1 VSYRFETL
9 QVHAGQSFDPATK
22 SRAVPIYQT
31 TAYGFDDA
39 DHAARLFALQE
50 FGNIYSRIMNPTN
63 DVLEKRI
70 AALEGG
76 AAALAV
82 ASGHAAE
89 FLTFTTLAEAGDNI
103 VASPNLYGGS
113 RNMLSV
119 TLRRLGIEA
128 RFVGEDDDPADYAR
142 LIDDRTKAVFVE
154 TIPNPSLR
162 LCDLDAIAAVAH
174 ERGVAVVVDN
184 TTAMGGYLYR
194 PVDHGA
200 DIVVHSATKWINGH
214 GTGLGGLIVDLGT
227 FDWANGR
234 YPGFSEPSPSYHGL
248 VFTDV
253 FGKDGPFGN
262 IAFAIRARVEGL
274 RDQGQALSPHNAFL
288 LLQGLE
294 TLSLRGERH
303 IANTRRLVEWFGQ
316 QEGVTSVIYPELPD
330 HPSHERAKKDFPRG
344 AGAVFNFELE
354 GGIEAGKAFLD
365 ALQLAS
371 RLVNL
376 GDAKTSVTHPASTTH
391 SQLDEAGLAAAGV
404 TPGLIRV
411 SPGIEHVDDLIEDF
425 SQALDAARR
434 AARAGSGGGA
444 RTDRAAD

>member
-1 VSYRFETL
+1 MPYRFETL
-9 QVHAGQSFDPATK
+9 QVHAGQESADPTTK

-31 TAYGFDDA
+31 TAFNFDDA

-76 AAALAV
+76 TAALAV

-103 VASPNLYGGS
+103 VSSPNLYGGS
-113 RNMLSV
+113 HNLLGV
-119 TLRRLGIEA
+119 TLRRLGIDV
-128 RFVGEDDDPADYAR
+128 RFVGTEDDPAEYAR
-142 LIDDRTKAVFVE
+142 LIDDKTKAVFLE

-162 LCDLDAIAAVAH
+162 IPDVDSIAAVAH

-184 TTAMGGYLYR
+184 TGAIGGYLYR
-194 PVDHGA
+194 PVEHGA
-200 DIVVHSATKWINGH
+200 DIVIHSATKWINGH
-214 GTGLGGLIVDLGT
+214 GTAIGGLIVDLGT

-253 FGKDGPFGN
+253 FGVNGPFGN

-274 RDQGQALSPHNAFL
+274 RDQGQALSPQNAFYF
-288 LLQGLE
+288 LQGLE
-294 TLSLRGERH
+294 TLSLRADRQVET
-303 IANTRRLVEWFGQ
+303 TRKLVEWFQ
-316 QEGVTSVIYPELPD
+316 RQPGVFDVNYPELPG
-330 HPSHERAKKDFPRG
+330 HPSYERAKADFPRG
-344 AGAVFNFELE
+344 AGAVFTFQIE
-354 GGIEAGKAFLD
+354 GGNEAGKRFLN
-365 ALQLAS
+365 ALTLAS

-391 SQLDEAGLAAAGV
+391 SQLDEAGLAKAGV
-404 TPGLIRV
+404 TPGLIRIT
-411 SPGIEHVDDLIEDF
+411 PGLEHVDDLIEDF
-425 SQALDAARR
+425 AQALDAARAGH
-434 AARAGSGGGA
+434 AAA
-444 RTDRAAD
+444 AAD